1 MTSSFPLPLPVG
13 SDALAAEAPP
23 LRLPAGAD
31 TVSAELLLAAAQAT
45 WAIAPIAADTGLT
58 PGLRRLMDAL
68 GLMGVSTIQPLVIAE
83 EGVPSAAA
91 VARVQAQ
98 CRAVGPRLAGVLTP
112 AVAAAME
119 NRGQTAPVAT
129 TSAKSAGA
137 SVSALPLR
145 LLLAEPMAGNG
156 HQAQGRIVSGRSYPG
171 QRVRLQTS
179 GREATVA
186 HVLISE
192 QIVAEAGPGAQVT
205 LQLAPGSESVRSAGD
220 VLIAAADEPA
230 QVADQFETTLFWL
243 DQQALYRGRTYQL
256 HLGTQQT
263 VATVTDIKYQL
274 DPESSEHLAARQVEN
289 QSVAVCNL
297 NLEQP
302 VVFDPYAGNRAT
314 GLFTLHDSV
323 DQRLTGVGLIHFALR
338 RAHNIHLQNLE
349 IDKAARSAA
358 YGQKPCVLWFTGL
371 SGAGKSAIANRVEKK
386 LFAAGYRTYLLDGDN
401 VRHGLNKDLGFTQAD
416 RVENIRRIAE
426 VAKLMV
432 DAGLIV
438 LTAFISPFREE
449 RRMARGLLAPDE
461 FIEIHIDTPLAVAE
475 ARDPKGLYKKARS
488 GQLKNFTGIDSPYEM
503 PEAPEIRID
512 GANYSIDQAADLI
525 IAHMT
530 GSAGGLAPRP

>member
-1 MTSSFPLPLPVG
+1 MTSSFPLSLPVG

-68 GLMGVSTIQPLVIAE
+68 GLMGVSTIQPLVVAQD
-83 EGVPSAAA
+83 GAPSAAA
-91 VARVQAQ
+91 VAQVQAQ
-98 CRAVGPRLAGVLTP
+98 CRAVGPRLARVLAP

-119 NRGQTAPVAT
+119 NTGQAAPVT
-129 TSAKSAGA
+129 TTPAASAGA
-137 SVSALPLR
+137 PVSALPLR
-145 LLLAEPMAGNG
+145 LLLTEPMAGNG

-186 HVLISE
+186 QVLISE

-512 GANYSIDQAADLI
+512 GANYSIDQAANLI